1 MKETPE
7 GSIRNKYKNR
17 QTNKTVHHV
26 PVSRIPAPQRRERK
40 RGQQQPKKKDVLE
53 SSEIFGMKGRDSGK
67 EPRQDLAFA
76 LAKKIVKL
84 DEKRFAG

>member
-1 MKETPE
+1 MCPSHAFQLHNGEKERE
-7 GSIRNKYKNR
+7 GNN
-17 QTNKTVHHV
+17 NL
-26 PVSRIPAPQRRERK
+26 
-40 RGQQQPKKKDVLE
+40 KKKDVLE